1 MVDLFVK
8 LNNTTP
14 SLYLR

>member
-14 SLYLR
+14 LLYLR